1 VSAPPD
7 TAVLTDSA
15 DDWPNA
21 AGSRALDSPSGA
33 IAVEAETH
41 TRAAGMKSRA
51 VLREVFPLVYRQMR
65 TLAGGRADFDDLVQM
80 AAEQVLRSVG
90 SFEGRSK
97 LSTWSYRICYLTV
110 LRHERWYRRWLRRFT
125 LSERGDL
132 ESEARALEEPSLDEL
147 ERAARLRK
155 AVARLSPKRRTVV
168 VLHDLEGRSIEEI
181 AGIVA
186 ANLLTVRSR
195 LRDGRRD
202 LARILSAD
210 PYFGDEA
217 CRREE
222 NER

>member
-21 AGSRALDSPSGA
+21 AGSRVEGPSSGA
-33 IAVEAETH
+33 IEVEAETR

-51 VLREVFPLVYRQMR
+51 ALREVFPLVYRQMR
-65 TLAGGRADFDDLVQM
+65 SLAGGRADFDDLVQT
-80 AAEQVLRSVG
+80 AAEQVLRSVA

-132 ESEARALEEPSLDEL
+132 ESEALACEEPTLDEL
-147 ERAARLRK
+147 ERGARLRK
-155 AVARLSPKRRTVV
+155 AVTRLSPKRRTVV
-168 VLHDLEGRSIEEI
+168 VLHDLEGHSIDEI
-181 AGIVA
+181 AGIVVA
-186 ANLLTVRSR
+186 KPLTVRSR

-202 LARILSAD
+202 LARILGAD

-217 CRREE
+217 CRPEE